1 MRRQSAP
8 AKAMTARKEQLAWV
22 ASLLLGVLTLDQA
35 AKAIVRVGL
44 ALGTVA
50 RDGVFF
56 QFVHYRNEG
65 LVGGTF
71 SSFRVVAF
79 IAPPI
84 ALAILVYLFRHLEP
98 RSKWQA
104 AAYGSI
110 VGGALGNIADRLLF
124 GGVTDFLQFH
134 FYFIPINFPW
144 KFFPAFNV
152 ADAAIDIGVVVLIV
166 TWNLG
171 VRKNVSDTV

>member
-1 MRRQSAP
+1 
-8 AKAMTARKEQLAWV
+8 MTARKAQLTWV
-22 ASLLLGVLTLDQA
+22 ASLLLGVFHFDQA
-35 AKAIVRVGL
+35 TTAIVRATL
-44 ALGTVA
+44 ELGTAA

-71 SSFRVVAF
+71 SSFRLVAF

-84 ALAILVYLFRHLEP
+84 ALAILVFLFRHLEP
-98 RSKWQA
+98 TSRWQA

-124 GGVTDFLQFH
+124 GGVTDYLQFNFH
-134 FYFIPINFPW
+134 FIPFDFPW

-171 VRKNVSDTV
+171 TRKDVSDTV